1 MSRRFVNIT
10 MGLMCI
16 APGVILGAAFL
27 FDLLTGHVSSGAALI
42 HANPMHQ
49 ETTVGRA
56 G

>member
-1 MSRRFVNIT
+1 

-16 APGVILGAAFL
+16 APGVLVGAAFL
-27 FDLLTGHVSSGAALI
+27 FDVITGQTSNGAALI
-42 HANPMHQ
+42 QANPMHQ